1 MEPQTHAQ
9 LQQRNQF
16 LESIYQGVAH
26 PITVIDVL
34 PSNEFRFVEM
44 NPASER
50 WMGKGLEEVKNKSP
64 EQIFPA
70 DEATAIVDNYTR
82 CVQERRAIVYENYC
96 QSQDSWWLTTLTPLY
111 DQESRIYRLISSS
124 LDISERRQA
133 ELNLSHFFNKILI
146 SNLNQRTL
154 DLRHTSQKLVKEIQS
169 CQRVNTKLKES
180 EQNLRQI
187 AETLR
192 EVLFIRTVD
201 QMIYVSPAYEKIWGL
216 SCDSLYQQP
225 NSWQDR
231 IHPEDRDRVITE
243 WQTHVWDKPF
253 EQEYRIIQPNGEQRW
268 IWARTL
274 PILDDSG
281 QINRNVGIAEDITDR
296 KQVEENLRQSQAKLA
311 EAEELAHLGHW
322 HYDMAT
328 HKITWSAETFRI
340 FGRDPHHGE
349 PTYTQLIHQ
358 ITHPDDRKH
367 FTQTVAY
374 SIQHKQPYKL
384 NYRLIRP
391 DGSIRHIFAKG
402 KPTLNSDNQIIGVFG
417 TILDITNL
425 KQTEAALRQSEEK
438 FRQFAENIQDVFWM
452 TNVEKTKNIY
462 ISPAYE
468 TIWDQPCAS
477 FDEDCLS
484 WLHRVHPDDRDRI
497 GSAISK
503 EVLGTYDEEYRI
515 IRPNGEI
522 RWIRDRAFPIYNEQG
537 EIYRI
542 AGIAQDITERKQ
554 TEIALQKREQQFR
567 QIFDHAP
574 ICMSLINFHT
584 HQFIQV
590 NPAYYQTL
598 GYSESEIKS
607 LTFDDFTHPDDLG
620 RDLHYMEQI
629 DQGQID
635 SFRMQKRYFKKN
647 GEIVWANLTVA
658 VLRDLIGEPVFC
670 VAMIEDMTHQHQ
682 LQSEL
687 SQSEHRFQTSL
698 DNILDCF
705 GLYKPIR
712 DDSGQIIDFVIE
724 YINDATN
731 RSNCFTQ
738 PVQIGQRIYS
748 VLPPAYQDELFDA
761 YCQVMETGQPLVKE
775 LLFDDDLSHSQHL
788 RQAFDIR
795 AVRFDD
801 GLAVTWRDIT
811 QRQQAEAQI
820 QASLIEK
827 ETLLKE
833 IHHRV
838 KNNLQIISSLLRL
851 QTRKLKAP
859 EILDLLQESQNR
871 VQAMALIHEKLYQS
885 ENLSKINF
893 GAYIQS
899 LVDSLSR
906 CYGARQKGITFNL
919 TIAPVS
925 LSIDTAIPCGLIINE
940 LVSNSLKYAFPD
952 SRNGEIGITLQT
964 VGGTNEGEGEDQGD
978 GGNVADLSWVRSSH
992 FSAISAEALTTNSK
1006 VSAIGDRED
1015 GENNL
1020 TNATS
1025 DSLSSVHQEQLCLII
1040 GDNGI
1045 GFPEDVDFRQTSSL
1059 GLQLVCR
1066 LTKQLNGEIKL
1077 DRKQGTQFII
1087 VFSFNQNCSFS

>member
-1 MEPQTHAQ
+1 MEPQTYAQ

-16 LESIYQGVAH
+16 LESIYQSVAH

-34 PSNEFRFVEM
+34 PSGEFRFVEI
-44 NPASER
+44 NLASER
-50 WMGKGLEEVKNKSP
+50 WMGKRLEEVKDKSP

-70 DEATAIVDNYTR
+70 AEATAIVDNYTR
-82 CVQERRAIVYENYC
+82 CVQERRAIVYETYC

-111 DQESRIYRLISSS
+111 NQESRIYRLISSS
-124 LDISERRQA
+124 LNITERRKK
-133 ELNLSHFFNKILI
+133 EVNPSHFFNKILI

-154 DLRHTSQKLVKEIQS
+154 DLRHTSQKLVQEIQY
-169 CQRVNTKLKES
+169 CQHVNRKLKES

-192 EVLFIRTVD
+192 EVLFIRTVN

-225 NSWQDR
+225 ESWQDV
-231 IHPEDRDRVITE
+231 IHPDDRDRVITE

-274 PILDDSG
+274 PIIDDFG
-281 QINRNVGIAEDITDR
+281 QVNRNVGIAEDITDR
-296 KQVEENLRQSQAKLA
+296 KQVEERLRQSQAKLA

-322 HYDMAT
+322 HYDITT

-340 FGRDPHHGE
+340 FGRDPDHGE
-349 PTYTQLIHQ
+349 PTYAQLVHQ
-358 ITHPDDRKH
+358 ITHPDDRKY
-367 FTQTVAY
+367 FTQTVAH

-384 NYRLIRP
+384 DYRLIRP
-391 DGSIRHIFAKG
+391 NGSIRHIFAKG
-402 KPTLNSDNQIIGVFG
+402 KPILNSDNQIIGVFG

-425 KQTEAALRQSEEK
+425 KQTEAALRQSEET

-468 TIWDQPCAS
+468 TIWGQPCAS
-477 FDEDCLS
+477 WYTDCLS
-484 WLHRVHPDDRDRI
+484 WLDTIHPDDRDRI
-497 GSAISK
+497 RSAIHK
-503 EVLGTYDEEYRI
+503 EVLGEYDEEYRI
-515 IRPNGEI
+515 LRPDGEM

-537 EIYRI
+537 EMYRI

-554 TEIALQKREQQFR
+554 TELALQKSEQRFR

-574 ICMSLINFHT
+574 IGMSLINFHT

-598 GYSESEIKS
+598 GYSESEIMS

-620 RDLHYMEQI
+620 HDLQYMEQI
-629 DQGQID
+629 YQGEID
-635 SFRMQKRYFKKN
+635 SFRMPKRYFKKN

-670 VAMIEDMTHQHQ
+670 VAMIEDITHQQQ
-682 LQSEL
+682 LQDEL
-687 SQSEHRFQTSL
+687 TQSEHRIQTSL

-724 YINDATN
+724 YVNDATN
-731 RSNCFTQ
+731 QYHCFTQ
-738 PVQIGQRIYS
+738 PVQRGQRIYS
-748 VLPPAYQDELFDA
+748 ILPPAYQDELFNA
-761 YCQVMETGQPLVKE
+761 YCQVLETGQPLLKE
-775 LLFDDDLSHSQHL
+775 LLFYDDLSHPQNL

-820 QASLIEK
+820 KASLIEK

-851 QTRKLKAP
+851 QARKLKTP

-885 ENLSKINF
+885 EHLSKINF
-893 GAYIQS
+893 GTYIKS
-899 LVDSLSR
+899 LVYSLSR

-940 LVSNSLKYAFPD
+940 LVSNSLKYAFTD

-964 VGGTNEGEGEDQGD
+964 RGGTNEGEGEDQGD
-978 GGNVADLSWVRSSH
+978 RGNVADLSWVRSRH

-1006 VSAIGDRED
+1006 VSAIGDGED

-1025 DSLSSVHQEQLCLII
+1025 DSLSSVLQEQLCLTI

-1066 LTKQLNGEIKL
+1066 LAKQLNGEITL
-1077 DRKQGTQFII
+1077 DRNQGTLFII
-1087 VFSFNQNCSFS
+1087 IFNRSC

>member
-1 MEPQTHAQ
+1 MEPQTYAQ
-9 LQQRNQF
+9 LQQRNQL
-16 LESIYQGVAH
+16 LENIYQGVVH

-34 PSNEFRFVEM
+34 PSGEFCFLEM
-44 NPASER
+44 NRASER
-50 WMGKGLEEVKNKSP
+50 WMGKSLEEVKNKSP

-82 CVQERRAIVYENYC
+82 CVQERRAIVYETYC
-96 QSQDSWWLTTLTPLY
+96 TSQDSWWLTTLTPLY

-154 DLRHTSQKLVKEIQS
+154 DLRYTSQKLVKEIQS

-243 WQTHVWDKPF
+243 WQHHVWDKPF

-274 PILDDSG
+274 PILDDLG
-281 QINRNVGIAEDITDR
+281 QVNRNVGIAEDITDR
-296 KQVEENLRQSQAKLA
+296 KQVEEHLRQSQTKLA
-311 EAEELAHLGHW
+311 KAEELAHLGHW

-328 HKITWSAETFRI
+328 HKITWSAETFRS
-340 FGRDPHHGE
+340 FGRDSHQGE
-349 PTYTQLIHQ
+349 PTYAQLVHQ

-374 SIQHKQPYKL
+374 SIQHKQPYQL

-402 KPTLNSDNQIIGVFG
+402 KPILNSDNQLVAIFG

-425 KQTEAALRQSEEK
+425 KQTEAALRQSEET

-468 TIWDQPCAS
+468 KIFGNSCAS
-477 FDEDCLS
+477 WYTDCLS
-484 WLHRVHPDDRDRI
+484 WLDKVHPDDRDRI
-497 GSAISK
+497 GSAITK
-503 EVLGTYDEEYRI
+503 EVLGEYDEEYRI
-515 IRPNGEI
+515 IRPDGEI
-522 RWIRDRAFPIYNEQG
+522 RWVRDRAFPIYNEQG

-554 TEIALQKREQQFR
+554 TELALQKSEQRFR
-567 QIFDHAP
+567 QIFAHAP
-574 ICMSLINFHT
+574 IGMSLINFHT

-590 NPAYYQTL
+590 NPAYYQML
-598 GYSESEIKS
+598 EYSESEIKS
-607 LTFDDFTHPDDLG
+607 LTFEDFTHPDDLG
-620 RDLHYMEQI
+620 NDLHYMEQI
-629 DQGQID
+629 NQGQID
-635 SFRMQKRYFKKN
+635 SFRMPKRYFKKN

-670 VAMIEDMTHQHQ
+670 VAMIEDITHQQQ
-682 LQSEL
+682 LQDEL
-687 SQSEHRFQTSL
+687 TQSERRFQTAL

-712 DDSGQIIDFVIE
+712 DDSGQIIDFVID
-724 YINDATN
+724 YINTATN
-731 RSNCFTQ
+731 LHNCFTQ
-738 PVQIGQRIYS
+738 PVQSGQPIYS
-748 VLPPAYQDELFDA
+748 VLPPAYQDEIFDA

-775 LLFDDDLSHSQHL
+775 LLFYDDSTSQHL
-788 RQAFDIR
+788 RQAFD
-795 AVRFDD
+795 VRIVYFDN
-801 GLAVTWRDIT
+801 GLVVTWRDIT

-820 QASLIEK
+820 KASLIEQ

-851 QTRKLKAP
+851 QARKLKAP

-885 ENLSKINF
+885 ENLSKIKF

-919 TIAPVS
+919 MIAPVS

-964 VGGTNEGEGEDQGD
+964 KGGTHEGEGEEQGD
-978 GGNVADLSWVRSSH
+978 GDVADLSWVRSRH

-1006 VSAIGDRED
+1006 VSAIGDRGD
-1015 GENNL
+1015 GGNNL

-1025 DSLSSVHQEQLCLII
+1025 DSLSSVHQEQLCLTIR
-1040 GDNGI
+1040 DNGI
-1045 GFPEDVDFRQTSSL
+1045 GFPEDVDFTQTSSL

-1066 LTKQLNGEIKL
+1066 LTKQLNGEIML
-1077 DRKQGTQFII
+1077 DRNQGTRFII
-1087 VFSFNQNCSFS
+1087 VFNRSC